1 MRTRGL
7 SPLLGVL
14 LLLNACAALPTGPH
28 VLVLPG
34 AGRPLEEFQRDDG
47 ECQAYASHQLPTGA
61 QAGASSGATLQ
72 WRYDVAYTQCM
83 YAKGHR
89 VPGGAPPPPSPE
101 TVPLPPPPGPPPPP
115 PPGPQ
120 RS

>member
-1 MRTRGL
+1 MRPRGP
-7 SPLLGVL
+7 SFLLGVL

-34 AGRPLEEFQRDDG
+34 AGAPLEAFQRDDR
-47 ECQAYASHQLPTGA
+47 ECQGYASLQLPTGA
-61 QAGASSGATLQ
+61 QAEASSAATLQ
-72 WRYDVAYTQCM
+72 WRYDMAYVQCM

-89 VPGGAPPPPSPE
+89 VPGEA
-101 TVPLPPPPGPPPPP
+101 PPPPP
-115 PPGPQ
+115 PPDSP